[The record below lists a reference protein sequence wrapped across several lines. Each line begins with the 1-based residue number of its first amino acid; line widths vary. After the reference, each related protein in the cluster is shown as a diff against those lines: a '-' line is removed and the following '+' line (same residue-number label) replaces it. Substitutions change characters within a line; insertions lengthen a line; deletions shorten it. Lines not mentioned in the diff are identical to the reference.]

1 MPYYAGDPGVLSDIF
16 SRAKS
21 ALAPVGKELLA
32 GVLGG
37 GPPKMP
43 GLPSGLA
50 GLTST
55 APKLPPGALG
65 GLGKAIEHARAGG
78 AAEEQEARHYRR
90 TNVLNPRA
98 LRRAM
103 RRVQGFAK
111 FATKTMSFTKRHKLK
126 KHRRR

>member
-16 SRAKS
+16 QRAKS

-32 GVLGG
+32 TALGG
-37 GPPKMP
+37 KPKMP

-65 GLGKAIEHARAGG
+65 GLGKAIEAKRAGVG
-78 AAEEQEARHYRR
+78 EEEERHYRR

-126 KHRRR
+126 KRRR

>member
-1 MPYYAGDPGVLSDIF
+1 MPYYAGDPGVLSDIWG
-16 SRAKS
+16 RAKT

-32 GVLGG
+32 QALGG
-37 GPPKMP
+37 APKMP

-55 APKLPPGALG
+55 APKLPPGGLG
-65 GLGKAIEHARAGG
+65 AIGKAIAEKAAGK
-78 AAEEQEARHYRR
+78 AAPGEEEARHYRR

-126 KHRRR
+126 KRRR